1 MNTFYDLFWNLINV
15 SIISLR
21 KATKFRNLLAI
32 SLAIILLVSIYLNA
46 FEPFNFS
53 KEFYGTL
60 KIFIGFISFF
70 LFITVTSF
78 TNITLDK
85 DELKTEL
92 EKIKQE
98 REKII
103 EKISEKENNVIGTIQ
118 LSLNQITEYYT
129 INLSQAR
136 SSYRW
141 SITAI
146 IVGLITLL
154 AGAWLIYFQETPNVT
169 VGIITGI
176 SGILIEFIGASN
188 IYIYNK
194 SLAQLNLYFREL
206 INIQDT
212 MLAIELCEKIDSAN
226 PKKLEITE
234 KIILSLMG
242 RSSIRES
249 IADFSTKRS
258 APRKS
263 AKKDVPD

>member
-1 MNTFYDLFWNLINV
+1 MNTIYELFFSLTNLA
-15 SIISLR
+15 IIELR
-21 KATKFRNLLAI
+21 RKTKVRNLLAI
-32 SLAIILLVSIYLNA
+32 ILTIILCVSLFINVYKPIQL
-46 FEPFNFS
+46 S
-53 KEFYGTL
+53 KDYYGAL
-60 KIFIGFISFF
+60 QVFIGFLIFF
-70 LFITVTSF
+70 LIIVLASF

-92 EKIKQE
+92 NKIKKE

-146 IVGLITLL
+146 ITGLVTLL
-154 AGAWLIYFQETPNVT
+154 AGAWLIYFQENPNVT

-176 SGILIEFIGASN
+176 SGIVIEFIGASN

-212 MLAIELCEKIDSAN
+212 MLAIELCEKIDSTN

-249 IADFSTKRS
+249 QMNF
-258 APRKS
+258 P
-263 AKKDVPD
+263 KKNTTSK